1 MLHYIRKGS
10 GESLVLIHGFLGTHK
25 VYHKVIDKL
34 AETHDVIA
42 IDLPGHG
49 ESKLPDNVH
58 SVYQYAE
65 TIIQLLQHIQIPKA
79 TWIGHSFGG
88 YITYAAADKYKEHL
102 VRGAAVYATPA
113 SDDTKTQKIRD
124 LNIKAINKVGVPV
137 FADARV
143 PTYFC
148 ERGKIEDI
156 NYAVHLAEKTS
167 KEGAIRA
174 TMAMRD
180 RPNQTLLL
188 DTLDFPFLIVR
199 GTRDSWDGEFKTSN
213 PSPFVTISDTETSHM
228 GMLDNPEQFLT
239 VLNKWLSS

>member
-1 MLHYIRKGS
+1 MLHYIRRGS
-10 GESLVLIHGFLGTHK
+10 GEPLVLIHGFLGTHK

-49 ESKLPDNVH
+49 ESKLPDTVH

-65 TIIQLLQHIQIPKA
+65 TIIQLLQHLQIPKA

-102 VRGAAVYATPA
+102 IRGAAVYATPA
-113 SDDTKTQKIRD
+113 CDDIKTKKIRD
-124 LNIKAINKVGVPV
+124 LNIKEINKVGVPV

-148 ERGKIEDI
+148 EIGNIEDI
-156 NYAVHLAEKTS
+156 NFAVHLAEKTS

-188 DTLDFPFLIVR
+188 DTLDIPFLIMR

-228 GMLDNPEQFLT
+228 GMLDSPEQFLT
-239 VLNKWLSS
+239 VLYRWLTS